1 MASLLGRSERTQ
13 NGSNRNQAHALFA
26 VLGAADSAPRVV
38 SICGVRALVPRR
50 GYPDGAS
57 SSSVRS
63 ALLGLSRYAR
73 DVKLLVI
80 ASEPISADDLRAVIG
95 SDATDDAEVMVIAPA
110 LHKSALRFWL
120 SDADQAIARAQ
131 TVQQG
136 SVDQLESEGITVSGD
151 TGESEPL
158 AAIADTLEGFPA
170 DRIAL
175 FIHPQSEQSYRENI
189 TAGEITERFGLP
201 VTVTEIKR

>member
-1 MASLLGRSERTQ
+1 M
-13 NGSNRNQAHALFA
+13 
-26 VLGAADSAPRVV
+26 
-38 SICGVRALVPRR
+38 
-50 GYPDGAS
+50 
-57 SSSVRS
+57 
-63 ALLGLSRYAR
+63 
-73 DVKLLVI
+73 KLLVI
-80 ASEPISADDLRAVIG
+80 ASEPITADHLRTVIG

-131 TVQQG
+131 TVQQD
-136 SVDQLESEGITVSGD
+136 SVDQLETEGITATGD

-175 FIHPQSEQSYRENI
+175 FIHPAADQSYREDI
-189 TAGEITERFGLP
+189 TAAEIEQRFGLP
-201 VTVTEIKR
+201 VTVTEIER

>member
-1 MASLLGRSERTQ
+1 M
-13 NGSNRNQAHALFA
+13 
-26 VLGAADSAPRVV
+26 
-38 SICGVRALVPRR
+38 
-50 GYPDGAS
+50 
-57 SSSVRS
+57 
-63 ALLGLSRYAR
+63 
-73 DVKLLVI
+73 KLLVI
-80 ASEPISADDLRAVIG
+80 ASEPITADHLRAVIG

-131 TVQQG
+131 TVQQD
-136 SVDQLESEGITVSGD
+136 SVDQLETEGITATGD

-158 AAIADTLEGFPA
+158 AAIADTLEGLRA

-189 TAGEITERFGLP
+189 TAAEITERFGLP